1 VSPVA
6 REGTIDT
13 SFVKGIAI
21 SSIAV
26 ATLWWTPLL
35 FPFRLLT
42 TTVHELC
49 HAIAVMGTGGTVQGF
64 GVDGNGSGVVHAT
77 GGWPIVVY
85 SAGYLGSTLFGGAM
99 LLIAKNARGRRRAL
113 RFVGL
118 GTAVVL
124 AVAGLLRA
132 RNNGSLFDVVVFD
145 DVRAFG
151 IVALIVG
158 ALLLVAAKA
167 HDLIVAIVCYTI
179 AVLSVLYAMFD
190 LLNVFSST
198 ISPLGGFND
207 ARGLEEATHIPAVI
221 WAGLWCVVSA
231 AILWRFL
238 RTALRDR
245 RRDPGAG

>member
-1 VSPVA
+1 VNG
-6 REGTIDT
+6 EGAIDK
-13 SFVKGIAI
+13 SFVKGIVV

-35 FPFRLLT
+35 FPFRLLV

-49 HAIAVMGTGGTVQGF
+49 HAIAAMGTGGTVQGF
-64 GVDGNGSGVVHAT
+64 GVDSNGGGVVHAT
-77 GGWPIVVY
+77 GGWPIIIY

-99 LLIAKNARGRRRAL
+99 LLIAKNAKGRRAAL

-124 AVAGLLRA
+124 AIAGFLRA
-132 RNNGSLFDVVVFD
+132 YKNGSLFDIIVFD
-145 DVRAFG
+145 DFWAFG
-151 IVALIVG
+151 IVTLLVG

-179 AVLSVLYAMFD
+179 AVLSVLYAAFD
-190 LLNVFSST
+190 LANVFTST

-207 ARGLEEATHIPAVI
+207 ARGLASATHIPAVI
-221 WAGLWCVVSA
+221 WAGLWCVIAV

-238 RTALRDR
+238 RASLR
-245 RRDPGAG
+245 RRRGGSDAV

>member
-1 VSPVA
+1 VESNGGV
-6 REGTIDT
+6 DK
-13 SFVKGIAI
+13 SFVKALVL

-42 TTVHELC
+42 TTVHELS

-64 GVDGNGSGVVHAT
+64 GVDYHGGGLVQAT

-85 SAGYLGSTLFGGAM
+85 SAGYLGSTLFGGTM
-99 LLIAKNARGRRRAL
+99 LLIAKNAKGRRRAL

-118 GTAVVL
+118 ATAVVL
-124 AVAGLLRA
+124 AFAGLMRA
-132 RNNGSLFDVVVFD
+132 YRNGSLFDIVVFND
-145 DVRAFG
+145 LWAFG

-158 ALLLVAAKA
+158 ALLLVASKA

-179 AVLSVLYAMFD
+179 AVLSVLYAAFD
-190 LLNVFSST
+190 LVNVFTSA

-207 ARGLEEATHIPAVI
+207 ARGLASATHVPAVI
-221 WAGLWCVVSA
+221 WAVLWCLVAA
-231 AILWRFL
+231 AIVWRFL
-238 RTALRDR
+238 RAALRPR
-245 RRDPGAG
+245 